1 MVNSSR
7 YPFVFILFFL
17 ATFHNTNKLAI
28 RIFIY
33 YPILMETNPSFIMMK
48 DIKNMDFL
56 PYTIKVPFMMSIGIN
71 NSLL

>member
-1 MVNSSR
+1 
-7 YPFVFILFFL
+7 
-17 ATFHNTNKLAI
+17 
-28 RIFIY
+28 
-33 YPILMETNPSFIMMK
+33 METNPSFIMMK